1 MTRAFHCLVNP
12 LSGGGSGPGAVVP
25 VARLLRDAGAEVR
38 VTYSPGPVGCA
49 DLARRSAESG
59 EVVVAV
65 GGDGMLA
72 SVAAAVSEAGG
83 VLGIVPSG
91 RGNDFA
97 RMLGVPAG
105 PAALA
110 DLLLGATPR
119 PVDAIAAA
127 GRLVLGS
134 VYAGVD
140 SDASEV
146 VDRSHR
152 LPRSLQYPYAALRAL
167 ARYAPTCFS
176 VTVDGER
183 HDERAATVVVA
194 NSGYYGAGM
203 RIAPGAVVDDG
214 LLDVVVVRA
223 ASRARLVRALPRLYD
238 GSHVDLD
245 EVMVLRGREVT
256 LAADAHV
263 TAYGDGERLV
273 PLPLTAAV
281 RPAALSVLAPPDP

>member
-1 MTRAFHCLVNP
+1 
-12 LSGGGSGPGAVVP
+12 VVP
-25 VARLLRDAGAEVR
+25 VARLLRDAGAQVR

-49 DLARRSAESG
+49 ELARAAAEAG
-59 EVVVAV
+59 DVVVAV

-72 SVAAAVSEAGG
+72 SLAAAVGEVSGL
-83 VLGIVPSG
+83 LGIVPSG

-97 RMLGVPAG
+97 RMLGVPSDA
-105 PAALA
+105 AALA
-110 DLLLGATPR
+110 ALLLDGAPR
-119 PVDAIAAA
+119 PVDAIACA

-152 LPRSLQYPYAALRAL
+152 LPRSLQYPYAAVRAL
-167 ARYAPTCFS
+167 ARYRPTRFA
-176 VTVDGER
+176 VTVDGVR

-194 NSGYYGAGM
+194 NSAFYGAGM
-203 RIAPGAVVDDG
+203 RIAPAAVVDDG

-223 ASRARLVRALPRLYD
+223 ASRLRLVRALPRLYD

-245 EVMVLRGREVT
+245 EVLVLRGRDVS
-256 LAADAHV
+256 LAADEPV

-273 PLPLTAAV
+273 PLPLTASV
-281 RPAALSVLAPPDP
+281 RPAALSVLAPPVPVRAGA